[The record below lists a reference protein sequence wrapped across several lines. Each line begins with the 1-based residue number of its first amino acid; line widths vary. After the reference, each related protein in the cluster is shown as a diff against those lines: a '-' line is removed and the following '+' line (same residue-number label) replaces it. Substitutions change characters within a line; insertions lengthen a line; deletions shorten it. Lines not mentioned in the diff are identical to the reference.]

1 MRDAADRIYKNGRAE
16 KADILKLL
24 SCTDDGDCQYLF
36 EKAREVSQ
44 RTFGKNVYIRGLIE
58 FTSYCKNDC
67 LYCGLR
73 KSNSRASR
81 YRLTDEEILQC
92 CESGYNA
99 GFRTFVLQG
108 GDDMYYTPER
118 MCELI
123 KKIKAAYPDCAL
135 TLSVGE
141 KPPEVYEMYYK
152 AGADRYLLR
161 HETAVSAHYSMLHP
175 EKMRLETR
183 LECLKTL
190 KEIGFQ
196 TGAGF
201 MVGSPYQTDE
211 FIAED
216 IMFLQDFKPHMI
228 GIGPFLP
235 HKDTP
240 FRDEKGGSVLKTLII
255 LAIVRLTNPLALL
268 PSTTA
273 LATAEPGGRERGI
286 LAGANVV
293 MPNLSPA
300 NVREKYLLYNGKLC
314 TGFEAAEN
322 KRLLEQDIAKIG
334 YTVVSARGDSP
345 FACGKNG

>member
-1 MRDAADRIYKNGRAE
+1 
-16 KADILKLL
+16 
-24 SCTDDGDCQYLF
+24 
-36 EKAREVSQ
+36 
-44 RTFGKNVYIRGLIE
+44 
-58 FTSYCKNDC
+58 
-67 LYCGLR
+67 
-73 KSNSRASR
+73 
-81 YRLTDEEILQC
+81 
-92 CESGYNA
+92 
-99 GFRTFVLQG
+99 
-108 GDDMYYTPER
+108 
-118 MCELI
+118 
-123 KKIKAAYPDCAL
+123 
-135 TLSVGE
+135 
-141 KPPEVYEMYYK
+141 
-152 AGADRYLLR
+152 
-161 HETAVSAHYSMLHP
+161 
-175 EKMRLETR
+175 MRLETR

-268 PSTTA
+268 PPQP
-273 LATAEPGGRERGI
+273 LFATAEPGGRERGI

-300 NVREKYLLYNGKLC
+300 NVREKYLFCITVSCVPVLRRRKTNAFLNRISQKSVTLSFRQGA
-314 TGFEAAEN
+314 TV
-322 KRLLEQDIAKIG
+322 RLPVEK
-334 YTVVSARGDSP
+334 TVDTRRLNVVQCKV
-345 FACGKNG
+345 FL